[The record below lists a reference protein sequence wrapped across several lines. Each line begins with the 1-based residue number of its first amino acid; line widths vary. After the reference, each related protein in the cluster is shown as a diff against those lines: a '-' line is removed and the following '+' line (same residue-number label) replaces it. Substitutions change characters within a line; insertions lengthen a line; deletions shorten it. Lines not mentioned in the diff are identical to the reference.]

1 MEISG
6 HRRLGEIGRLA
17 IGINHR
23 TIRLDS
29 SWGGQGFLGVDIFS
43 ADLGVAFRI
52 VNIYGPCQHREP
64 FWNRLLNLSLMT
76 ASHTILGGDLNFSLG
91 FRESWGSMAQV
102 DSITYFMRNALEQAD
117 FVDVPMHQPMPTW
130 CNRRVGEAALAHRL
144 DRFLL
149 KGPLIQELHHFKQWV
164 GSGGLSDHSPIHLEI
179 LGPLAKPK
187 APFKFN
193 HTWLQDQDFIKLVS
207 DFWQTYPINR
217 EASLARGFCK
227 NLTKLKHIVIN
238 WAKEKNKRD
247 LVQLISVE
255 EELSSMLD
263 DRNLG
268 FRSAGDKTR
277 LIALENQRASLL
289 KQQEE
294 SLRLHSRAIW
304 LKAGDENSKFFHN
317 FAKGRKVSNTIWSLP
332 HPEGGMADN
341 FNKLS
346 QLGTAHFRGLFRNP
360 PGANLVEIIEVASH
374 FPRFVNEEDSE
385 ELMNPVT
392 MEELESTLKWF
403 KKDKSPGPDGWTI
416 EFYLDFF
423 EQIGQDLLS
432 VIEECR
438 ISGSLYHAINST
450 FIALIPKTD
459 SPSSFDDFCPISL
472 CNVLYKIISKIIANR
487 LRPILST
494 HNAPHQFAFLE
505 DRQIH
510 EAIGSAQEALHSIW
524 TKHLKSTLLKI
535 DLSKAFDRVSW
546 LYIKMILIHLG
557 FPISFINWIM
567 ACIST
572 PTFSILINGSAS
584 HFFHSERG
592 PRQGCPLSP
601 LLFLLVMEGLS
612 SLIIST
618 TRDGTLRGL
627 KISEECFLT
636 HLLFLDDV
644 LILLDGSMRDTM
656 TFSHILALFSQA
668 TGMQV
673 NRAKSTI
680 TMTRTSVNEAQHALQ
695 AFPFSI
701 HPIDRGLKYLGFW
714 LKPTC
719 QRIAD
724 WTWLIA
730 KLEKRLTCWSYRYIS
745 RAGRLI
751 LIKTVLEATPV
762 FWMALAWIPRH
773 TLAWLQQICNR
784 YLWAGSQDKRIFAWI
799 GWQKIAI
806 PKKWGGW
813 GLKDLPLFAQALAAK
828 MSWALITSQ
837 NLWTRL
843 SYHKYIWPLDTM
855 DWIRLPAW
863 NSTGASSFWKAI
875 IYSMPM
881 IRDNLAWRIRDG
893 AQARIGIDPWAGS
906 GGRHQLPCELVE
918 YLLTHDIKW
927 HQAWESYRE
936 ALTESHIRIT
946 EGRDELIWSP
956 SDAGYYTPKDGYTLL
971 ISHKKPESLMDWW
984 QNIWKLSTPPRS
996 KLFFW
1001 CILRNKVPTGDNL
1014 QRRAHHG
1021 PTWCVLCKTASE
1033 STDHLFLHCS
1043 AGIDLWTNIKNTIAY
1058 NGFWAGQN
1066 IMEAWTEWSTR
1077 HKGTKTISLPA
1088 IVIWHLWKTRNLIV
1102 FQDKPVYWHL
1112 LEARIIAAFNE
1123 LPDPPPAHVR
1133 RPHPPPFID
1142 RSTPWAFFD
1151 GAANQQSCG
1160 GGIIIHKSDQH
1171 HYRIKAG
1178 LGTGSNNYAELITLR
1193 HLLHFALGHNIT
1205 CINIFGDSKIIID
1218 WFNNNAICHIHT
1230 LNIILH
1236 EIQEFK
1242 SAFNNIS
1249 CSHIYREHN
1258 ESADRLSK
1266 EAALMDRGVWEVTEV
1281 HG

>member
-1 MEISG
+1 MTPRCKFLASDASG
-6 HRRLGEIGRLA
+6 RSGGLA
-17 IGINHR
+17 IGINLR

-52 VNIYGPCQHREP
+52 VNVYGPCQHREP

-102 DSITYFMRNALEQAD
+102 DTITDFMRNALEQAD

-130 CNRRVGEAALAHRL
+130 RNRRVGEAALARRL

-149 KGPLIQELHHFKQWV
+149 KGPLIQELHHYKQWV

-207 DFWQTYPINR
+207 DFWQTHPINR

-227 NLTKLKHIVIN
+227 NLTELKHIVIN

-247 LVQLISVE
+247 LAQLISVE
-255 EELSSMLD
+255 EELSCMLD

-277 LIALENQRASLL
+277 LIALENQWASLL

-294 SLRLHSRAIW
+294 SLRLRSRAIW

-332 HPEGGMADN
+332 HPEGGLADN

-374 FPRFVNEEDSE
+374 FPRFVTEEDSE

-416 EFYLDFF
+416 EFYLAFF

-450 FIALIPKTD
+450 FIALIPKLD
-459 SPSSFDDFCPISL
+459 SPSSFDDFRPISL

-494 HNAPHQFAFLE
+494 HIAPHQFAFLE

-524 TKHLKSTLLKI
+524 TKHLKSILLKI

-592 PRQGCPLSP
+592 LRQGFPLSP

-612 SLIIST
+612 RIIISA

-636 HLLFLDDV
+636 HLLFVDDV

-701 HPIDRGLKYLGFW
+701 HPIDIGLKYLGFW

-751 LIKTVLEATPV
+751 LIKTVLEATP
-762 FWMALAWIPRH
+762 
-773 TLAWLQQICNR
+773 
-784 YLWAGSQDKRIFAWI
+784 
-799 GWQKIAI
+799 KIAI

-813 GLKDLPLFAQALAAK
+813 GLKALPLFAQALAAK
-828 MSWALITSQ
+828 MSWALLTSQ

-855 DWIRLPAW
+855 DWIKIPTW

-906 GGRHQLPCELVE
+906 GGRHQLPRELVE
-918 YLLTHDIKW
+918 YLLTHDIKVIAHIADQEASDIFHQAWRTSQQLNLPLQW

-946 EGRDELIWSP
+946 EGQDELIWSP
-956 SDAGYYTPKDGYTLL
+956 SDAGFYTPKDGYTLL
-971 ISHKKPESLMDWW
+971 ISHKKLDSLMDWW

-1001 CILRNKVPTGDNL
+1001 CVLRNKAPTGDNL

-1021 PTWCVLCKTASE
+1021 PTWCVLCKSASE
-1033 STDHLFLHCS
+1033 SSDHLFLHCK
-1043 AGIDLWTNIKNTIAY
+1043 AAIDLWTNIKNTIN

-1066 IMEAWTEWSTR
+1066 IMEAWTEWSIR
-1077 HKGTKTISLPA
+1077 HKGTKTISIPA
-1088 IVIWHLWKTRNLIV
+1088 IVIWHLWKTRNQIV

-1112 LEARIIAAFNE
+1112 LEARIIAAFKK

-1133 RPHPPPFID
+1133 RPHPPPLID
-1142 RSTPWAFFD
+1142 RST
-1151 GAANQQSCG
+1151 S
-1160 GGIIIHKSDQH
+1160 
-1171 HYRIKAG
+1171 
-1178 LGTGSNNYAELITLR
+1178 
-1193 HLLHFALGHNIT
+1193 
-1205 CINIFGDSKIIID
+1205 
-1218 WFNNNAICHIHT
+1218 
-1230 LNIILH
+1230 
-1236 EIQEFK
+1236 
-1242 SAFNNIS
+1242 
-1249 CSHIYREHN
+1249 
-1258 ESADRLSK
+1258 
-1266 EAALMDRGVWEVTEV
+1266 
-1281 HG
+1281 